1 MPLIRT
7 LPGQD
12 PYTAEPEGMG
22 DAAQRTAYDS
32 MLGDFDS
39 MDMREDEEGDGAAM
53 MADMGDMDDPLDN
66 DRYGEYENDELPEEH
81 CRYCGVYNPATM
93 CKAGDGKWF
102 CNGKLTASSSV
113 SCIVNH
119 LVRARQ
125 KEVTL
130 HEESPLGETTLEC
143 YNCGTRN
150 CFLLGFIPA
159 KADNVVVLLCR
170 ICLDQRDLQDHSWD
184 LSQWLPLI
192 ESRSFLP
199 WLVKEPS
206 EAEKNRA
213 WNLSINEINQL
224 EEIWRTNPDATKEDL
239 LDDDYVDEEPSPVL
253 MRYEDAYHYQ
263 NVFAPLVK
271 LEADYDKK
279 MKESQTRDGIT
290 VRWDMGL
297 NKKRVAIFML
307 PQTDSELRLVTG
319 DELKLRLRAD
329 GRREEWESIGH
340 VVKQSMTEEIFVEM
354 RSGNCPID
362 LNHGFS
368 VDFVWKSVSFDRMQQ
383 AMRTFA
389 VQETSVSGHIYHR
402 LLGHD
407 VESNSIRCTL
417 PKQFSVPGQPELNH
431 SQIQAVKSV
440 LASSLSVIQGPPGT
454 GKTVTCAALVYHM
467 AKSNQGQVLV
477 CAPSNVAADH
487 LTEKIHSTGLKVVR
501 LHAKSRESVQSSV
514 EFLSL
519 HYLVRHVDTADKGEL
534 HKLQLLKDEQGELS
548 QADERKFKRLK
559 RETENDVLHSA
570 DVIVATCVGAGDPR
584 LTELRFR
591 MVLIDEATQATEPE
605 CLIPIVKG
613 AKQVVL
619 VGDHCQLGPV
629 VMCKKAAKAGLQQS
643 LFERLVLLGVR
654 PVRLEVQYRMHPAL
668 AEWPSNTF
676 YEGAL
681 QNGVTHQD
689 RANRTDFVW
698 PNPEQPLF
706 FYNSMGQEEISASGT
721 SYLNRTE
728 ASNVEKIVTQLLRC
742 GVVSSQI
749 GIITP
754 YEGQRAYVVNYMN
767 RNAVLRQALYT
778 EIEVASVDS
787 FQGREKDYIILS
799 CVRSNENQGIGFLND
814 PRRLNVALTRAR
826 YGVIILGNPKVLS
839 KSALWNSLLTHYK
852 DNEVLV
858 EGPLTDL
865 KASMV
870 HFERPR
876 RDFFMRRYAPD
887 ASREDIE
894 NDMRPRQAPPPIAYD
909 RRGGGGFEVHR
920 PVDMPQRAEFRH
932 EGYRQPEFYDVAAQG
947 PGSMPGYFPGV
958 TAPNNSNMGGRDDG
972 RKKSQKDRKKDSRSA
987 SQMSFSQDASQTQDP
1002 FSQSLSQSTV
1012 ESGDPNMSFSQGLSQ
1027 DSFADEDYKS
1037 QGGDSSLSQDSYQD
1051 DAYGQGTAMSAGDAS
1066 AYEFTDA

>member
-1 MPLIRT
+1 M
-7 LPGQD
+7 
-12 PYTAEPEGMG
+12 TAE
-22 DAAQRTAYDS
+22 RSAYDS
-32 MLGDFDS
+32 MLGDFDELEVE
-39 MDMREDEEGDGAAM
+39 RRAPEGGHAM
-53 MADMGDMDDPLDN
+53 TADMSGIDDPLDN
-66 DRYGEYENDELPEEH
+66 DEFGEYEQDELPEEH
-81 CRYCGVYNPATM
+81 CRYCGCYNSSAIV
-93 CKAGDGKWF
+93 KAADGKWF
-102 CNGKLTASSSV
+102 CNGKLSASSSI

-119 LVRARQ
+119 MVKSRQ

-130 HEESPLGETTLEC
+130 HRDSPLGETTLEC

-170 ICLDQRDLQDHSWD
+170 VCLDQANLTDHNWD
-184 LSQWLPLI
+184 LAQWLPLI
-192 ESRSFLP
+192 EGRSFLP
-199 WLVKEPS
+199 WLVKEPT
-206 EAEKNRA
+206 EQEKGRA
-213 WNLSINEINQL
+213 WNLSLQDITQL
-224 EEIWRTNPDATKEDL
+224 EDLWRNNPDATKEDL
-239 LDDDYVDEEPSPVL
+239 LEPGAIDEEPSPVL

-279 MKESQTRDGIT
+279 MKEAQTRDGIT

-297 NKKRVAIFML
+297 NKKRLAIFML

-319 DELKLRLRAD
+319 DELQLRYRGDAHRD
-329 GRREEWESIGH
+329 EWESVGH
-340 VVKQSMTEEIFVEM
+340 VVKQSPNDEIFVEM
-354 RSGNCPID
+354 RSSSCPIE

-389 VQETSVSGHIYHR
+389 VQDTSVSGYIYHR

-407 VESNSIRCTL
+407 VEQNSVRCVL
-417 PKQFSVPGQPELNH
+417 PKHYSVPGQPDLNH
-431 SQIQAVKSV
+431 SQMSAVKSV
-440 LASSLSVIQGPPGT
+440 LTSSLSVIQGPPGT
-454 GKTVTCAALVYHM
+454 GKTVTAAALVYHM
-467 AKSNQGQVLV
+467 IKSNQEQVLV

-487 LTEKIHSTGLKVVR
+487 LTEKIHSTGVKVVR

-519 HYLVRHVDTADKGEL
+519 HYLVRHVDSADKGEL

-548 QADERKFKRLK
+548 ASDEKKFKRLK
-559 RETENDVLHSA
+559 RDTEQEVLHSA

-591 MVLIDEATQATEPE
+591 RVLIDEATQATEPE

-613 AKQVVL
+613 AKQLVL

-629 VMCKKAAKAGLQQS
+629 VMCKKAAKAGLSQS

-676 YEGAL
+676 YEGSL

-689 RANRTDFVW
+689 RRNTTDFVW
-698 PNPEQPLF
+698 PLPDRPLF
-706 FYNSMGQEEISASGT
+706 FYNSMGQEECSASGT

-742 GVVSSQI
+742 GVTPNQI

-826 YGVIILGNPKVLS
+826 YGCIILGNPRVLS

-852 DNEVLV
+852 ENDCLV

-865 KASMV
+865 KVSQV

-887 ASREDIE
+887 ASRDDIA
-894 NDMRPRQAPPPIAYD
+894 NDMRPRQAPPPAVNQGSVFRD
-909 RRGGGGFEVHR
+909 GGAFEVTR
-920 PVDMPQRAEFRH
+920 PREFAPRAELHR
-932 EGYRQPEFYDVAAQG
+932 EGYLQPEFHDIQG
-947 PGSMPGYFPGV
+947 PGSMPGYYPGV
-958 TAPNNSNMGGRDDG
+958 APPDQAYLAEKAKESKR
-972 RKKSQKDRKKDSRSA
+972 SQKERKASTRGGA
-987 SQMSFSQDASQTQDP
+987 SQSQQSAFSQDSSGLSETQDP
-1002 FSQSLSQSTV
+1002 YSQSLSQS
-1012 ESGDPNMSFSQGLSQ
+1012 SAGFSQ
-1027 DSFADEDYKS
+1027 DTYDDDFKS
-1037 QGGDSSLSQDSYQD
+1037 QATSDLSQDSYLDGDTSAFDAPVAQVQAAAAAP
-1051 DAYGQGTAMSAGDAS
+1051 DAYSSLSTTSAT
-1066 AYEFTDA
+1066 YEFVED